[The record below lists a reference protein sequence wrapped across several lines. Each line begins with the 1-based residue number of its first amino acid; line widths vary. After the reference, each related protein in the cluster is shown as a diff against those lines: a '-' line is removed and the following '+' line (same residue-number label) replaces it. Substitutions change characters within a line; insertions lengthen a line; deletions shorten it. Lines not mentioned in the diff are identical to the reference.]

1 MKKLIRDSVLKIEH
15 YQPGLPLEV
24 LKKELD
30 LGKEICKL
38 ASNENPLGPS
48 PLAIEAV
55 KKSLEDG
62 HLYPD
67 TGCVFL
73 RDRIADY
80 LGVSPKTLSIGNG
93 TTELIFLM
101 GVAFL
106 DPGDTLIMSECS
118 FIMAKIAAQILDRK
132 LIEVPLKEY
141 RHDLDAIL
149 KTITS
154 ATKIVY
160 LDNPM
165 NPIGKLITEQEVSE
179 FMEKIP
185 EDIVVAFDEAY
196 YEYVSRDDY
205 PNTLKYIE
213 EARNVIVFRT
223 FSKLYGLAGLRV
235 GYCLAKEDF
244 TNAIQRVSPPFSVNR
259 FAQIAAAAALEDKKH
274 LKKTREMNESGKK
287 FLYENFDK
295 MSVFYIPSEANFVT
309 IDVKRNA
316 EEMCEELQKSDVIVR
331 PLTMYGKPTFL
342 RVTIGTPEQNKRFID
357 EFKKIYQKEKE
368 KKGTGYF

>member
-1 MKKLIRDSVLKIEH
+1 MKKLIRDNVLKIEH
-15 YQPGLPLEV
+15 YHPGLPLEV

-30 LGKEICKL
+30 PGTEICNL

-48 PLAIEAV
+48 PLAIDAV
-55 KKSLEDG
+55 KKSLEDS

-67 TGCVFL
+67 DSCYLL
-73 RDRIADY
+73 RDRIADH
-80 LGVSPKTLSIGNG
+80 LGISPKTLRIGNG
-93 TTELIFLM
+93 TTELILLM

-106 DPGDTLIMSECS
+106 DPGDTFIMSESS
-118 FIMAKIAAQILDRK
+118 FIMAKIVAQVMDSR

-154 ATKIVY
+154 DTKIVY

-165 NPIGKLITEQEVSE
+165 NPIGALITQDEVSE
-179 FMEKIP
+179 FMEKVP

-196 YEYVSRDDY
+196 YEYVNKDSY

-213 EARNVIVFRT
+213 EGRNVIIFRT

-235 GYCLAKEDF
+235 GYCAAKEDF
-244 TNAIQRVSPPFSVNR
+244 ISAIQRVSPAFAVNR
-259 FAQIAAAAALEDKKH
+259 FAQIGAAAALEDREH
-274 LKKTREMNESGKK
+274 IKKTKEMNESGKR
-287 FLYENFDK
+287 FLYENFEK
-295 MSVFYIPSEANFVT
+295 MSVFYIPSETNFVT
-309 IDVKRNA
+309 IDVKKDTKKI
-316 EEMCEELQKSDVIVR
+316 CEELQESNVIVR

-357 EFKKIYQKEKE
+357 AFKKIYQ
-368 KKGTGYF
+368 

>member
-1 MKKLIRDSVLKIEH
+1 MKKLIRDNVLKIEH

-30 LGKEICKL
+30 LGREICKL

-48 PLAIEAV
+48 PLAISAV

-67 TGCVFL
+67 NSCIFL
-73 RDRIADY
+73 RDRIARY
-80 LGVSPKTLSIGNG
+80 LGISPKTLCVGNG

-106 DPGDTLIMSECS
+106 DPGDTFIMSESS
-118 FIMAKIAAQILDRK
+118 FIMAKIVAQVMDSR

-154 ATKIVY
+154 DTKIVY

-165 NPIGKLITEQEVSE
+165 NPIGNLITQEEVSE
-179 FMEKIP
+179 FMEKVP
-185 EDIVVAFDEAY
+185 EDVVIAFDEAY
-196 YEYVSRDDY
+196 YEYVNKDGY
-205 PNTLKYIE
+205 PNTQKYIE
-213 EARNVIVFRT
+213 EGRNVIVFRT

-235 GYCLAKEDF
+235 GYCAAKEDLI
-244 TNAIQRVSPPFSVNR
+244 NAIQRVSPPFSVNR
-259 FAQIAAAAALEDKKH
+259 FAQIGAAAALEDKEHIKRT
-274 LKKTREMNESGKK
+274 KEINESGKK

-295 MSVFYIPSEANFVT
+295 MSVFYIPSETNFIT
-309 IDVKRNA
+309 IDVKEDA
-316 EEMCEELQKSDVIVR
+316 ERICEELQKSNVIVR
-331 PLTMYGKPTFL
+331 PLTMYGKSTFL

-357 EFKKIYQKEKE
+357 AFKKIYQ
-368 KKGTGYF
+368 

>member
-1 MKKLIRDSVLKIEH
+1 MKKLIRDNVLKIEH
-15 YQPGLPLEV
+15 YQPGLSLEV

-30 LGKEICKL
+30 PGTEICKL

-48 PLAIEAV
+48 PLAIDAV
-55 KKSLEDG
+55 KKTLGDG

-67 TGCVFL
+67 NSCIFL

-80 LGVSPKTLSIGNG
+80 LGISPKTLCIGNG

-106 DPGDTLIMSECS
+106 DPGDTFIISESS
-118 FIMAKIAAQILDRK
+118 FIMAKIVAQVMDSR
-132 LIEVPLKEY
+132 LIEVPLREY
-141 RHDLDAIL
+141 RHNLDAIL

-154 ATKIVY
+154 NTKIVY

-165 NPIGKLITEQEVSE
+165 NPIGTLITRGEISE
-179 FMEKIP
+179 FMERIP

-196 YEYVSRDDY
+196 YEYVNKDSY
-205 PNTLKYIE
+205 PNTLKYVE
-213 EARNVIVFRT
+213 EGRNVIVFRT

-235 GYCLAKEDF
+235 GYCAAKEDF
-244 TNAIQRVSPPFSVNR
+244 INALQRVSPPFSVNR
-259 FAQIAAAAALEDKKH
+259 FAQIGAAAALEDKEH
-274 LKKTREMNESGKK
+274 IKKTKEMNESGKR

-295 MSVFYIPSEANFVT
+295 MSVFYIPSETNFIT
-309 IDVKRNA
+309 IDVKKDTKKI
-316 EEMCEELQKSDVIVR
+316 CEELQKSNVIVR

-357 EFKKIYQKEKE
+357 AFKKSYK
-368 KKGTGYF
+368 

>member
-24 LKKELD
+24 LKKEPD

-67 TGCVFL
+67 TGCFFL

-80 LGVSPKTLSIGNG
+80 LGVSPKTLSVGNG

-106 DPGDTLIMSECS
+106 NPGDTLVMSECS
-118 FIMAKIAAQILDRK
+118 FIMAKIVAQILDRK

-154 ATKIVY
+154 NTKIVY

-165 NPIGKLITEQEVSE
+165 NPIGKLITEEEVSE
-179 FMEKIP
+179 FMEKVP

-196 YEYVSRDDY
+196 YEYVNRDDC

-244 TNAIQRVSPPFSVNR
+244 TNAIQRVSLPFSVNR
-259 FAQIAAAAALEDKKH
+259 FAQIAAAAALEDNNH
-274 LKKTREMNESGKK
+274 LKKSREMNESGKK

-309 IDVKRNA
+309 IDVKKNA
-316 EEMCEELQKSDVIVR
+316 EEICEELQKSDVIVR

-342 RVTIGTPEQNKRFID
+342 RVTIGTSEQNKRFID
-357 EFKKIYQKEKE
+357 EFKKVYK
-368 KKGTGYF
+368 

>member
-1 MKKLIRDSVLKIEH
+1 MKKLIRDNVLKIEH
-15 YQPGLPLEV
+15 YQPGLPIEV

-30 LGKEICKL
+30 LGREICNL
-38 ASNENPLGPS
+38 ASNENSLGPS
-48 PLAIEAV
+48 PLAIAAV

-67 TGCVFL
+67 NSCYLL
-73 RDRIADY
+73 RDRIADH
-80 LGVSPKTLSIGNG
+80 LVISPKTLCIGNG

-106 DPGDTLIMSECS
+106 DPGDTFIISESS
-118 FIMAKIAAQILDRK
+118 FIMAKIVAQVMDSR

-141 RHDLDAIL
+141 RHDLDTIL

-154 ATKIVY
+154 NTKIVY

-165 NPIGKLITEQEVSE
+165 NPIGTLITQGEISE
-179 FMEKIP
+179 FMERIP

-196 YEYVSRDDY
+196 YEYVNKDSY
-205 PNTLKYIE
+205 PNTLKYVE
-213 EARNVIVFRT
+213 EGRNVIVFRT

-235 GYCLAKEDF
+235 GYCAAKEDF
-244 TNAIQRVSPPFSVNR
+244 INALQRVSPPFSVNR
-259 FAQIAAAAALEDKKH
+259 FAQIGAAVALEDKEH
-274 LKKTREMNESGKK
+274 IKKTKEMNESGKR

-295 MSVFYIPSEANFVT
+295 MSVFYIPSETNFIT
-309 IDVKRNA
+309 IDVKKDTKKI
-316 EEMCEELQKSDVIVR
+316 CEELQKSNVIVR

-357 EFKKIYQKEKE
+357 AFKRSYQ
-368 KKGTGYF
+368 

>member
-1 MKKLIRDSVLKIEH
+1 MKKLIRDNVLKIEH

-30 LGKEICKL
+30 LGREICNL

-48 PLAIEAV
+48 SLAIDAV
-55 KKSLEDG
+55 KKSLEDS

-67 TGCVFL
+67 NSCYLL
-73 RDRIADY
+73 RDRIADH
-80 LGVSPKTLSIGNG
+80 LGISPKTLCIGNG

-106 DPGDTLIMSECS
+106 DPGDTFIISESS
-118 FIMAKIAAQILDRK
+118 FIMAKIVAQVMDSR

-154 ATKIVY
+154 DTKIVY

-165 NPIGKLITEQEVSE
+165 NPIGTLITQDEVSE

-196 YEYVSRDDY
+196 YEYVNKDSY
-205 PNTLKYIE
+205 PDILKYVE
-213 EARNVIVFRT
+213 EGRNVIVFRT

-235 GYCLAKEDF
+235 GYCAAKEDF
-244 TNAIQRVSPPFSVNR
+244 TNAIQRVCPPFAVNR
-259 FAQIAAAAALEDKKH
+259 FAQIGAAAALGDREH
-274 LKKTREMNESGKK
+274 IKKTKEINESGKR

-295 MSVFYIPSEANFVT
+295 MSVFYILSETNFIT
-309 IDVKRNA
+309 IDVKEDAKRI
-316 EEMCEELQKSDVIVR
+316 CEELQKSNVIVR

-357 EFKKIYQKEKE
+357 AFKKSYQ
-368 KKGTGYF
+368 